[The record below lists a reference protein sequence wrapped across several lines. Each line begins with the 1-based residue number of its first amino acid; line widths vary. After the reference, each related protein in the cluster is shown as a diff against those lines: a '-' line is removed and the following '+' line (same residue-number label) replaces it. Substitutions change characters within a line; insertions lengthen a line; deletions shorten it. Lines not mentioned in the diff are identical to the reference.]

1 MKTIATVVIF
11 LCFAYFT
18 LGYIAV
24 YFGFIN
30 QEQYLAYAG
39 YVGSLASVAG
49 LFAFVKPSITKDD
62 LKNLE
67 LETLKSLAETTEQLK
82 ALEQKRA
89 QAQSEMIDVE
99 VKQKEMELLVQKAA
113 TLLFLKEFYVHCQ
126 QKILEHI
133 KSNDTLAE
141 NLSQLTDLKGKI
153 NVLEGEV
160 ATDPNV
166 KILRETIELVNTK
179 HQDFLNTEPLPLLEL
194 NFFGVT
200 FSLVD
205 TGIGFYIRIRR

>member
-11 LCFAYFT
+11 LCLAYFT

-24 YFGFIN
+24 YFGFIT

-141 NLSQLTDLKGKI
+141 NLSQLTDLKDKI

-166 KILRETIELVNTK
+166 KILREMMELVNTK
-179 HQDFLNTEPLPLLEL
+179 HQDFLNTESLEL
-194 NFFGVT
+194 NPFGLITLYHLYYQVIRSIIR
-200 FSLVD
+200 SL
-205 TGIGFYIRIRR
+205 IR